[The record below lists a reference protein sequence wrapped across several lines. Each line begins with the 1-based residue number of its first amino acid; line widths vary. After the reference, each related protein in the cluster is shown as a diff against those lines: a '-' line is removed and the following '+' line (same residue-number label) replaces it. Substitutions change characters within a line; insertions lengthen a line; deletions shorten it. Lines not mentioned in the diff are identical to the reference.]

1 MSKELLIE
9 CKNELQQLNGLVV
22 KSEGVDCKFDEL
34 LAELDKEI
42 YKENLSID
50 DYYKEWDKNIDLI
63 DKWAHDLLFTK
74 EQYANREQEIL
85 NNTDFKELYGA
96 NNQKVR
102 DNHVKKELKD
112 IVDTKNSLELGIDN
126 LKRRN
131 DFIKSIMAM
140 HRVLIE
146 AGVLD
151 E

>member
-9 CKNELQQLNGLVV
+9 CRNQLQQLNGLVV

-50 DYYKEWDKNIDLI
+50 DYYREWERNIELI
-63 DKWAHDLLFTK
+63 DKWAHDLMFTK
-74 EQYANREQEIL
+74 EQYSNREQEIL

-96 NNQKVR
+96 NNQKIR
-102 DNHVKKELKD
+102 DNHVKKELKN

-131 DFIKSIMAM
+131 DLIKSMMAM
-140 HRVLIE
+140 QRALIE
-146 AGVLD
+146 AGVFD

>member
-9 CKNELQQLNGLVV
+9 CRNELQQLNGLVV